1 MSRVIR
7 IGVVLVILLSWSSIS
22 LTQNRRGPSTPEERA
37 TAVKAAKLLESNPFA
52 KDAPRMRQWFTQWLI
67 EVPDITVQAC
77 TKYFGSAGE
86 KKYRYSSELLTQSM
100 FSSAAFIIEHPDA
113 ARDRLSVN
121 VAGVEGALRMYGA
134 MVRTDPKAQH
144 EFLDQLSAKLEK
156 GELRGYVEQIGRTD
170 CRGRN

>member
-7 IGVVLVILLSWSSIS
+7 TAVVLVIVLSWSSIS
-22 LTQNRRGPSTPEERA
+22 LAQSRRGPSTPDERA
-37 TAVKAAKLLESNPFA
+37 TAVKAAKLLESDPFA

-67 EVPDITVQAC
+67 EVPDISVQAC
-77 TKYFGSAGE
+77 TKFFGSAGE

-100 FSSAAFIIEHPDA
+100 FSGAAFIIEHPDV
-113 ARDRLSVN
+113 ARDRSAVN

-134 MVRTDPKAQH
+134 MVRTDPKAQN
-144 EFLDQLSAKLEK
+144 EFLDQLSARLEK
-156 GELRGYVEQIGRTD
+156 GELRAYVEQMARTD